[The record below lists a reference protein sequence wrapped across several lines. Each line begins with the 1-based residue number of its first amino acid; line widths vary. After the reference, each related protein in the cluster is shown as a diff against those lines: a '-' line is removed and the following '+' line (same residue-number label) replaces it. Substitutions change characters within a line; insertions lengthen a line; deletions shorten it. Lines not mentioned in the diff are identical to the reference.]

1 MTPSVAP
8 AVTTSDP
15 RDTSFG
21 MLGAGIAVCAWS
33 TGTILAKAIEM
44 DGLALGAY
52 RFLMFSVLIIGFL
65 TARGTRFTWHTMRV
79 TMWGGIALGADI
91 ALFFSAVK
99 ETSIVNATIIGSL
112 QPILVGAVA
121 AKFFGESIRARD
133 ALWSIVALG
142 GVLVIIGAS
151 ADDAVNSRLGDLLAL
166 GALLSWSGY
175 FIASKQSKGRVTS
188 TEFTAGT
195 SVWSALICIPLGFA
209 FGQDMSLP
217 SAKNIGLLV
226 VMIAVSGVVGHVLM
240 NWSLVRIP
248 LWIGSTFTL
257 LIPVFSAVLA
267 FVFLDEDVRVIQ
279 GVAMAVVIGAL
290 AVIVRNQSAITKA
303 NAANREIIDVRD
315 AIGASELHDLQD
327 ARDETDPVIGAPAAS
342 SDTIR
347 QPTRPAGSAAKSEP
361 VPQSVVDRGAAAD
374 PDPASDADDHRAG
387 ADG

>member
-1 MTPSVAP
+1 M
-8 AVTTSDP
+8 
-15 RDTSFG
+15 
-21 MLGAGIAVCAWS
+21 CAWA
-33 TGTILAKAIEM
+33 TGTILAKGIEM
-44 DGLALGAY
+44 GGLAIGAY
-52 RFLMFSVLIIGFL
+52 RFSMFSVLIVGFL
-65 TARGTRFTWHTMRV
+65 AVRGTRFTWRTMRV

-133 ALWSIVALG
+133 ALWSIVALV

-151 ADDAVNSRLGDLLAL
+151 ADDAVTSRLGDLLAL
-166 GALLSWSGY
+166 GALLSWSAY

-217 SAKNIGLLV
+217 SAKNFGLLM

-257 LIPVFSAVLA
+257 LIPVFSAILAYLFFDEKVL
-267 FVFLDEDVRVIQ
+267 VVQ

-290 AVIVRNQSAITKA
+290 AVIVRNQSVITKA
-303 NAANREIIDVRD
+303 NATNRELID
-315 AIGASELHDLQD
+315 SEL
-327 ARDETDPVIGAPAAS
+327 RSRPV
-342 SDTIR
+342 
-347 QPTRPAGSAAKSEP
+347 
-361 VPQSVVDRGAAAD
+361 
-374 PDPASDADDHRAG
+374 DADVTPDEPAR
-387 ADG
+387 